1 MKAILYAVIIIAFS
15 GCNMESKEQISDL
28 PGAYRFVSRNIK
40 GSTTD
45 SVADGVNQLKIY
57 TEDYFMYA
65 AKNTYDT
72 AVSFAI
78 GSYKQEGK
86 KITEHVLFSSY
97 GSSSLESVDNTLVV
111 NKTAEGYEQ
120 TTTDTNA
127 LQREKV
133 SYIEKYKY
141 VGVKTESIIDG
152 AWKQMETYAV
162 NDKDTAWDKGTNYKI
177 CYDGYVIWGDFHMN
191 PALQKHHTYMG
202 FGTIEANGKNKV
214 KESYIKSNYTV
225 NEGKTFYID
234 IEFRNKDIFKQTILD
249 SLTGTRYIEI
259 YQRLNGH

>member
-1 MKAILYAVIIIAFS
+1 MKAILYTVIIIAFS
-15 GCNMESKEQISDL
+15 GCNMASKEQISDL
-28 PGAYRFVSRNIK
+28 PGAYRLVSRNIK

-45 SVADGVNQLKIY
+45 SIAVGVNQLKIY

-72 AVSFAI
+72 AVFFAI
-78 GSYKQEGK
+78 GSYKKEGK
-86 KITEHVLFSSY
+86 KITEHLLFSSH
-97 GSSSLESVDNTLVV
+97 GINTFEPADIILAI
-111 NKTAEGYEQ
+111 NKTPEGYEQ
-120 TTTDTNA
+120 TSIDTSA
-127 LQREKV
+127 VQREKL

-141 VGVKTESIIDG
+141 VGVKTKSIIDG
-152 AWKQMETYAV
+152 VWKQIETYAV
-162 NDKDTAWDKGTNYKI
+162 NDKDTTWDKGTNYKI

-191 PALQKHHTYMG
+191 PAVQKHDTYMG

-234 IEFRNKDIFKQTILD
+234 IEFRNKEVFKQTILD
-249 SLTGTRYIEI
+249 SLTGTRYIEV
-259 YQRLNGH
+259 YQRLNGQ